1 MGAVEG
7 IGAVTGLHSE
17 TTLARRLGMRA
28 ACCGSTPGRA
38 EDLAEELI
46 EEQGVIALV
55 SFGLCGGLDPTLRPG
70 TLIVPKRVVAEDD
83 YAGFPTHRPWHAAL
97 IARLPEARTGALLG
111 YDETVASAE
120 DKAELFALTNALAV
134 DTEST
139 GVALVAL
146 RHGLPFMA
154 LRAVRDPADLSIPT
168 SALVCVT
175 ESGRMNPIIM
185 ARALLANPGEIGR
198 QARLTI
204 AGWAA
209 WRALLRGGAVLAAT
223 LW

>member
-17 TTLARRLGMRA
+17 TVLARRLGMRA

-55 SFGLCGGLDPTLRPG
+55 SFGLCGGLDPALKPG
-70 TLIVPKRVVAEDD
+70 TLIIPDCVVAEDD
-83 YAGFPTHRPWHAAL
+83 PTGFATDDRWRAAL
-97 IARLPEARTGALLG
+97 LDRLPDARAGRLLG
-111 YDETVASAE
+111 HDQIVATVE
-120 DKAELFALTNALAV
+120 EKAELFALTGALAV

-139 GVALVAL
+139 GVADVAQ

-154 LRAVRDPADLSIPT
+154 LRAVCDPATLALPRA
-168 SALVCVT
+168 ALVAVT
-175 ESGRMNPIIM
+175 ETGRVDTGAVM
-185 ARALLANPGEIGR
+185 RAVLCHPEEIGR
-198 QARLTI
+198 LIRL
-204 AGWAA
+204 ASANRAA
-209 WRALLRGGAVLAAT
+209 MKALLRGGAVLGAA
-223 LW
+223 LP